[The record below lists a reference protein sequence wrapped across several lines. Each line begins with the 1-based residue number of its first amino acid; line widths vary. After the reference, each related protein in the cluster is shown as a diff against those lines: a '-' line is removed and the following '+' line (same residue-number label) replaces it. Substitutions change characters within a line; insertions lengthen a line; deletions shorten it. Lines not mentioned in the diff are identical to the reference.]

1 MMFVAMAVCWV
12 VLALTVVAWGQDGGD
27 EGVDQVNRP
36 GMEQIDRLNKA
47 LEKGGRIFVWV
58 AIGAALIVILKIAGP
73 LRMIDSAGERLV
85 KRAVRDVDELI
96 QRIEKEAETT
106 TEDAKKEPA
115 ADEGV
120 LAGMMEM
127 AEFTEAD
134 QVPSY
139 VLTVNDLML
148 DNVRTTLK
156 RLRRFDEG
164 DARRY
169 RDYMFSVIAGMKTL
183 TEQSIEGGVPSGLAV
198 DLKDYFADDHRY
210 KVWRKLLSRYAR
222 KGSKRELAD
231 TFLIFMR
238 NLKEGRPLAI
248 ASSSERPEASS
259 AEEESA
265 VPNTLSE
272 ETLPAIQQAA
282 AREARNLRSVIQAGK
297 VPDTRH
303 AWQFEFVQRQRQMH
317 RREEAQRMLS
327 VFLNCER
334 KSLLQVTKVR
344 MLPCRTWGHVLHMLG
359 VESTEQ
365 LHGRARDKLLTIQEI
380 IILEKAFLQTFARR
394 ESLGHVYGQDAG
406 AELMMDEHLPEIQRE
421 ALGLLRQA
429 HQTQRSQLDRATE
442 TLNDEETPQNAR
454 VKKLIEHYV
463 HRRHEPPN
471 ARDGPGGGP
480 RQHT

>member
-1 MMFVAMAVCWV
+1 M
-12 VLALTVVAWGQDGGD
+12 AWGQGGD
-27 EGVDQVNRP
+27 DEGFTQVDRRGQ
-36 GMEQIDRLNKA
+36 EQIDRLNKA
-47 LEKGGRIFVWV
+47 LEQAGRIFVWV
-58 AIGAALIVILKIAGP
+58 AIGLAGLAILKIAGP
-73 LRMIDSAGERLV
+73 VRMINSAGDRLV
-85 KRAVRDVDELI
+85 RRAVRDVDELI
-96 QRIEKEAETT
+96 QRVEKEADTT
-106 TEDAKKEPA
+106 TEDAKAEPA

-120 LAGMMEM
+120 LAGMAEM
-127 AEFTEAD
+127 AEFTGAEH
-134 QVPSY
+134 VPSY

-222 KGSKRELAD
+222 KGSKQEVANA
-231 TFLIFMR
+231 FLIFMR
-238 NLKEGRPLAI
+238 NLKEGRPLVVSGKTT
-248 ASSSERPEASS
+248 SSARRPEASS

-265 VPNTLSE
+265 IPDALSE

-282 AREARNLRSVIQAGK
+282 AREARNLRSVVQAGK
-297 VPDTRH
+297 VPDKTH
-303 AWQFEFVQRQRQMH
+303 AWQFEFVRRQRQMH
-317 RREEAQRMLS
+317 LREEAQRMLS

-344 MLPCRTWGHVLHMLG
+344 MLPFRTWDHVLHMLG
-359 VESTEQ
+359 AEGSEQ
-365 LHGRARDKLLTIQEI
+365 LHARARDKLLSIQEI
-380 IILEKAFLQTFARR
+380 IVLEKAFLQTFAKR
-394 ESLGHVYGQDAG
+394 ESLGHIYGQDA
-406 AELMMDEHLPEIQRE
+406 AAALMMDEHLPEIRRE

-429 HQTQRSQLDRATE
+429 HRTQRAQLDRATE
-442 TLNDEETPQNAR
+442 ALNDEETPETGR

-463 HRRHEPPN
+463 HRGHEPPG
-471 ARDGPGGGP
+471 AADEPGGGSRP
-480 RQHT
+480 LHK